1 METNKKL
8 NRLWEKK
15 IFFFKTQKNRV
26 CFLHIHVS
34 GVFFK
39 DKKIYKMQEL
49 HHHIMLRVLT
59 NYFKPYKAAYQLK
72 GTLNTELLSSLKKLF
87 CRNP

>member
-8 NRLWEKK
+8 NILWEKK
-15 IFFFKTQKNRV
+15 ILFFLKHKKKPEFVFFTYLT
-26 CFLHIHVS
+26 F
-34 GVFFK
+34 FFK

-59 NYFKPYKAAYQLK
+59 NYFKPYKAAYQ
-72 GTLNTELLSSLKKLF
+72 
-87 CRNP
+87 RAP